1 MIAAFFMKP
10 LGGAKFRRFGNII
23 MNVDHD
29 EFGRVDVDKLTTIHH
44 IKMQRRFEMESKK
57 EENEPTKNKASKM
70 SKDEGSQE
78 CVGDHKS
85 GSKFE
90 WANMGAAY
98 INPREVRI
106 NPTEIRIPPDL
117 GRSKSGRALKLTYAQ
132 AVAE

>member
-1 MIAAFFMKP
+1 M
-10 LGGAKFRRFGNII
+10 NI
-23 MNVDHD
+23 DHD
-29 EFGRVDVDKLTTIHH
+29 EFWPVDMDKLTAIHH
-44 IKMQRRFEMESKK
+44 KKMQKRFDMESKK
-57 EENEPTKNKASKM
+57 EENEPTKNKAPKM
-70 SKDEGSQE
+70 SKGTGSQE

-90 WANMGAAY
+90 WANMGAAHN
-98 INPREVRI
+98 IPSEVRI